1 MATLERLDVEVNV
14 RKEFEGT
21 WSDGARMSAFGTK
34 RTYRDVRYLSPS
46 GVKQTTFA
54 HPELFRFR
62 PKADMRSE
70 VKPAGAGAIGPQSK
84 YLAQSNKSWTGQSLI
99 FD

>member
-21 WSDGARMSAFGTK
+21 WSEGARMSAFGTK

-46 GVKQTTFA
+46 GVKQATFA

-62 PKADMRSE
+62 PKR
-70 VKPAGAGAIGPQSK
+70 
-84 YLAQSNKSWTGQSLI
+84 T
-99 FD
+99 